1 MTYDLSIP
9 GSGVRNRRRMDRC
22 VPGPGWP
29 DGIRSHHGRA
39 HGACRED
46 MQAFL
51 FAQKAQGAPL
61 PQASGD
67 ITAQDA
73 IRRYS
78 LPYASGNMEEITVE
92 A

>member
-1 MTYDLSIP
+1 
-9 GSGVRNRRRMDRC
+9 
-22 VPGPGWP
+22 
-29 DGIRSHHGRA
+29 
-39 HGACRED
+39 